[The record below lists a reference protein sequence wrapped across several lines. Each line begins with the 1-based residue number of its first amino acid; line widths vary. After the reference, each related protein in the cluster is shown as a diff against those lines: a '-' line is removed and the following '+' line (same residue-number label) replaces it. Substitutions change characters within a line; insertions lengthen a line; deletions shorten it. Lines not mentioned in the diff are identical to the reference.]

1 MVGTDTPHLINLF
14 GVNMTFTVESG
25 VPIPKRTRGRAPTP
39 FPMSNMQVGDSFL
52 IECDVADKKTLSNW
66 RRKFLMA
73 KKVFL
78 ASYEGAFQTA
88 TVGDGIR
95 VWRTA

>member
-1 MVGTDTPHLINLF
+1 
-14 GVNMTFTVESG
+14 MTFTVESG
-25 VPIPKRTRGRAPTP
+25 VPVPKRARGRAPTA
-39 FPMSNMQVGDSFL
+39 FPMNSMQVGDSFL
-52 IECDVADKKTLSNW
+52 IPCDINDKRALTNW

-78 ASYEGAFQTA
+78 SQYEGAFQTA
-88 TVGDGIR
+88 TMSDGIR

>member
-1 MVGTDTPHLINLF
+1 MAEMD
-14 GVNMTFTVESG
+14 
-25 VPIPKRTRGRAPTP
+25 
-39 FPMSNMQVGDSFL
+39 VGDSFL
-52 IECDVADKKTLSNW
+52 IECDTQDKKALTNW

-78 ASYEGAFQTA
+78 ESYEGAFQTA
-88 TVGDGIR
+88 TVSDGVR

>member
-1 MVGTDTPHLINLF
+1 
-14 GVNMTFTVESG
+14 MTFTVEAG
-25 VPIPKRTRGRAPTP
+25 VPIPKRSRGRAPTP
-39 FPMSNMQVGDSFL
+39 FPMSSMQVGDSFL
-52 IECDVADKKTLSNW
+52 IECDINDKHALTNW

-88 TVGDGIR
+88 TVSDGIR